1 MFFMFLGKSKVKK
14 QGTYEERRTTYCRAP
29 ARPVMMA
36 APVPSLGT
44 YLFEEGVSR
53 GMYSDIVLR
62 VSNKAIPD
70 RVQYE
75 QRLHRLILCQSPYF
89 RRGIEILGD
98 NMPSVLDVSVV
109 DPNITT
115 RAIEYAIAVLYGAP
129 LTDLEEDEL
138 LQTLVR
144 RRLLHASRIHCTRV
158 VFLSW
163 YTHIHIYIYCRK

>member
-1 MFFMFLGKSKVKK
+1 
-14 QGTYEERRTTYCRAP
+14 
-29 ARPVMMA
+29 MMA
-36 APVPSLGT
+36 APVSSFGT

-98 NMPSVLDVSVV
+98 NMPSVLDVSIV

-115 RAIEYAIAVLYGAP
+115 RAIEFAIAVLYGAP
-129 LTDLEEDEL
+129 LIDLEEDEL

-144 RRLLHASRIHCTRV
+144 RLVHERRIH
-158 VFLSW
+158 L
-163 YTHIHIYIYCRK
+163 TH